1 MTSPACRMS
10 PKNSDAT
17 LPDLQRFS
25 NNKRLATG
33 PVPLLTNQSFGSKY
47 PCLLPQ
53 GKKQMLPKKPKNSD
67 NATALWDNVMPLN
80 EEENSNQIIPSL
92 FPDVEGIDPVTPTSM
107 DIESLW
113 GNGLFEEP
121 HADDSTDHHVAYQT
135 DRHVYNMTCVNPRY
149 VEGLDCVEASI
160 AADIPTAVS
169 VVAGDIAKPTTE
181 VALED
186 GDYVIEIIDHNVP
199 KSDMIRYVES
209 DSAEMMSHF
218 QSDITDDV
226 ATTSVPSHVVEMDID
241 ENSSGDDFKSMIP
254 RDLLFDLYEFVTDD
268 NVQIDDQSFQA
279 MIDDVDTPLTIDAS
293 VVQVPHDFAE
303 PNLPVDTEPAGE
315 RLFEDAADDEPVSKY
330 FDDNPVLKVKIDPDE
345 PVVVSVGEPAKRGRG
360 RPRVAKPFPVEA
372 SPPK

>member
-1 MTSPACRMS
+1 
-10 PKNSDAT
+10 
-17 LPDLQRFS
+17 
-25 NNKRLATG
+25 
-33 PVPLLTNQSFGSKY
+33 
-47 PCLLPQ
+47 
-53 GKKQMLPKKPKNSD
+53 MLPKKPKNSD

-160 AADIPTAVS
+160 AAEIPTAVS
-169 VVAGDIAKPTTE
+169 VVAGDFAKPTTE

-186 GDYVIEIIDHNVP
+186 GDYVIEIVDHIVP
-199 KSDMIRYVES
+199 KSDMIS
-209 DSAEMMSHF
+209 NIAERISHF
-218 QSDITDDV
+218 QSDITDDG
-226 ATTSVPSHVVEMDID
+226 ATSSVQSDGMDID
-241 ENSSGDDFKSMIP
+241 ESYESMIP
-254 RDLLFDLYEFVTDD
+254 QDLMFDLCEFVTDD
-268 NVQIDDQSFQA
+268 NVQIDDSSFQA
-279 MIDDVDTPLTIDAS
+279 MIDDVDTPLKIGAS
-293 VVQVPHDFAE
+293 VVQVPQNFVQVE
-303 PNLPVDTEPAGE
+303 PNLPVDAEPAGE
-315 RLFEDAADDEPVSKY
+315 RLFEDAADDETVSKY
-330 FDDNPVLKVKIDPDE
+330 FDDNPVLRVKIDPDE
-345 PVVVSVGEPAKRGRG
+345 PVFVSVGEPVKRGRG